1 MPPFLRLLPEQLIN
15 QIAAGEVIER
25 PASALK
31 ELVEN
36 AIDAGAS
43 RIDIALD
50 EGGLAG
56 LSVADNGCGMSK
68 ADIELAITRHA
79 TSKLAEDDLL
89 AIAHFGFRGEALP
102 SIASVAVVDIT
113 SRLEGE
119 AHGWHL
125 HIAHGAQNQ
134 AKPAASDIGTMVE
147 VSDLFGSIPARLK
160 FLKTKKTEA
169 AQCLDVVKRLA
180 MACHTIAFHLSDSG
194 RNILS
199 LSAQPDNDLGR
210 QARLAAIIGTS
221 FAREAVPIEA
231 MREDVILHGLAG
243 LPTMN
248 RPTTAHMYLFV
259 NNRPVRD
266 RQILGAV
273 RAGYQDMLPRGRH
286 PIVTLFIDLPT
297 TEVDVNVHPA
307 KAEVRFRDSARVR
320 GLIVGALSSALREAG
335 MQATHEGGA
344 EALRHLSQPSYPSSS
359 NWASSNW
366 ASGRASGSNIQRP
379 SYGQYSASPSAGTLG
394 SAANFQSPLQAS
406 PPPNAAGFL
415 SEASPQARYEAPTEQ
430 EELRNF
436 PLGAARAQLHKTYI
450 LAETEDGVCLIDQHA
465 AHERLVMERM
475 KEQQLAGQIPSQAL
489 LIPEIVELPADQIE
503 SLLQLEEALQS
514 LGLYLEGFGEGAVLV
529 REIPALLSDAAI
541 KPLIADVAEELVM
554 LGGSSALEDK
564 LGHVLATMSCHNS
577 VRAGRVLNQEE
588 MNALLRQ
595 MEVTPA
601 AGQCNHGRPTFV
613 TLSLAE
619 LEKLFGRR

>member
-1 MPPFLRLLPEQLIN
+1 MPPIIRLLPEQLIN

-43 RIDIALD
+43 RIDITLE

-56 LSVADNGCGMSK
+56 LRVSDNGCGMSD
-68 ADIELAITRHA
+68 ADMALAVTRHA
-79 TSKLAEDDLL
+79 TSKLADDDLL
-89 AIAHFGFRGEALP
+89 AISHFGFRGEALP
-102 SIASVAVVDIT
+102 SIASVAVLAMT
-113 SRLEGE
+113 SRPQGAE
-119 AHGWHL
+119 HGWRL
-125 HIAHGAQNQ
+125 AVSHGKPGEIQ
-134 AKPAASDIGTMVE
+134 PAASDIGTQIE
-147 VSDLFGSIPARLK
+147 ISDLFGSIPARLK
-160 FLKTKKTEA
+160 FLKTRKTEA

-180 MACHTIAFHLSDSG
+180 MACPAIAFHLRDTG
-194 RNILS
+194 KNLLS
-199 LSAQPDNDLGR
+199 LAAQPDNETGR
-210 QARLAAIIGTS
+210 QARLAALIGTG
-221 FAREAVPIEA
+221 FAKEAVQIDATRQE
-231 MREDVILHGLAG
+231 VHLHGLAG

-248 RPTTAHMYLFV
+248 RPTTGQIYLFV

-286 PIVTLFIDLPT
+286 PIAALFIDLPSS
-297 TEVDVNVHPA
+297 EVDVNVHPA
-307 KAEVRFRDSARVR
+307 KAEVRFRDSAKVR
-320 GLIVGALSSALREAG
+320 GLIVGALSAALREAA
-335 MQATHEGGA
+335 MQATREGGE
-344 EALRHLSQPSYPSSS
+344 EALRQFSPSLMPGISGGQSAAGYSGY
-359 NWASSNW
+359 
-366 ASGRASGSNIQRP
+366 SGRPASAPAR
-379 SYGQYSASPSAGTLG
+379 QYASQ
-394 SAANFQSPLQAS
+394 FQSPVSFAAS
-406 PPPNAAGFL
+406 GFL
-415 SEASPQARYEAPTEQ
+415 NEASPQARYEAPEA
-430 EELRNF
+430 EEGQALHAY

-450 LAETEDGVCLIDQHA
+450 LAETADGVCLIDQHA
-465 AHERLVMERM
+465 AHERLVMEKM
-475 KEQQLAGQIPSQAL
+475 KEQHLAGKIISQAL

-503 SLLQLEEALQS
+503 ALLQLEAPLQR
-514 LGLYLEGFGEGAVLV
+514 LGLYIEGFGEGAVMV

-564 LGHVLATMSCHNS
+564 LGHILATMSCHNS
-577 VRAGRVLNQEE
+577 VRAGRSLNQSE

-601 AGQCNHGRPTFV
+601 AGQCNHGRPTYV
-613 TLSLAE
+613 SLSLAE

>member
-1 MPPFLRLLPEQLIN
+1 MPPIIRLLPEQLIN

-43 RIDIALD
+43 RIDITLE

-56 LSVADNGCGMSK
+56 LRVSDNGCGMSD
-68 ADIELAITRHA
+68 ADMALAVTRHA
-79 TSKLAEDDLL
+79 TSKLADDDLL
-89 AIAHFGFRGEALP
+89 AISHFGFRGEALP
-102 SIASVAVVDIT
+102 SIASVAVLTMT
-113 SRLEGE
+113 SRPQGAE
-119 AHGWHL
+119 HGWQL
-125 HIAHGAQNQ
+125 AVSHGKPGEIQ
-134 AKPAASDIGTMVE
+134 PAASDIGTQIE
-147 VSDLFGSIPARLK
+147 ISDLFGSIPARLK
-160 FLKTKKTEA
+160 FLKTRKTEA

-180 MACHTIAFHLSDSG
+180 MACPAIAFHLRDTG
-194 RNILS
+194 KNLLS
-199 LSAQPDNDLGR
+199 LAAQPDNETGR
-210 QARLAAIIGTS
+210 QARLAALIGTG
-221 FAREAVPIEA
+221 FAKEAVQIDATRQE
-231 MREDVILHGLAG
+231 VHLHGLAG

-248 RPTTAHMYLFV
+248 RPTTGQIYLFV

-286 PIVTLFIDLPT
+286 PIAALFIDLPSS
-297 TEVDVNVHPA
+297 EVDVNVHPA
-307 KAEVRFRDSARVR
+307 KAEVRFRDSAKVR
-320 GLIVGALSSALREAG
+320 GLIVGALSAALREAA
-335 MQATHEGGA
+335 MQATREGGE
-344 EALRHLSQPSYPSSS
+344 EALRQFSPSLMPGISGGQSSAGYS
-359 NWASSNW
+359 GY
-366 ASGRASGSNIQRP
+366 SGRPASAPAR
-379 SYGQYSASPSAGTLG
+379 QYASQ
-394 SAANFQSPLQAS
+394 FQSPVSSAAS
-406 PPPNAAGFL
+406 GFL
-415 SEASPQARYEAPTEQ
+415 NEASPQARYEPPEAEVGQ
-430 EELRNF
+430 ALHAY

-450 LAETEDGVCLIDQHA
+450 LAETADGVCLIDQHA
-465 AHERLVMERM
+465 AHERLVMEKM
-475 KEQQLAGQIPSQAL
+475 KEQHLAGKIISQAL

-503 SLLQLEEALQS
+503 ALLQLEAPLQR
-514 LGLYLEGFGEGAVLV
+514 LGLYIEGFGEGAVMV

-564 LGHVLATMSCHNS
+564 LGHILATMSCHNS
-577 VRAGRVLNQEE
+577 VRAGRSLNQSE

-601 AGQCNHGRPTFV
+601 AGQCNHGRPTYV
-613 TLSLAE
+613 SLSLAE

>member
-1 MPPFLRLLPEQLIN
+1 MPPIIRLLPEQLIN

-43 RIDIALD
+43 RIDITLE

-56 LSVADNGCGMSK
+56 LRVSDNGCGMSD
-68 ADIELAITRHA
+68 ADMALAVTRHA
-79 TSKLAEDDLL
+79 TSKLADDDLL
-89 AIAHFGFRGEALP
+89 AISHFGFRGEALP
-102 SIASVAVVDIT
+102 SIASVAVLAMT
-113 SRLEGE
+113 SRPQGAE
-119 AHGWHL
+119 HGWRL
-125 HIAHGAQNQ
+125 TVSHGKPGEIQ
-134 AKPAASDIGTMVE
+134 PAASDIGTQIE
-147 VSDLFGSIPARLK
+147 ISDLFGSIPARLK
-160 FLKTKKTEA
+160 FLKTRKTEA

-180 MACHTIAFHLSDSG
+180 MACPAIAFHLRDTG
-194 RNILS
+194 KNLLS
-199 LSAQPDNDLGR
+199 LAAQPDNETGR
-210 QARLAAIIGTS
+210 QARLAALIGTG
-221 FAREAVPIEA
+221 FAKEAVQIDATRQE
-231 MREDVILHGLAG
+231 VHLHGLAG

-248 RPTTAHMYLFV
+248 RPTTGQIYLFV

-286 PIVTLFIDLPT
+286 PIAALFIDLPSS
-297 TEVDVNVHPA
+297 EVDVNVHPA
-307 KAEVRFRDSARVR
+307 KAEVRFRDSAKVR
-320 GLIVGALSSALREAG
+320 GLIVGALSAALREAA
-335 MQATHEGGA
+335 MQATREGGE
-344 EALRHLSQPSYPSSS
+344 EALRQFSPSLMPSISGGQS
-359 NWASSNW
+359 AAGYSGY
-366 ASGRASGSNIQRP
+366 SGRPASAPAR
-379 SYGQYSASPSAGTLG
+379 QYASQ
-394 SAANFQSPLQAS
+394 FQSPVSSAAS
-406 PPPNAAGFL
+406 GFL
-415 SEASPQARYEAPTEQ
+415 NEASPQARYEPPEA
-430 EELRNF
+430 EEGQALHAY

-450 LAETEDGVCLIDQHA
+450 LAETADGVCLIDQHA
-465 AHERLVMERM
+465 AHERLVMEKM
-475 KEQQLAGQIPSQAL
+475 KEQHLAGKIISQAL

-503 SLLQLEEALQS
+503 ALLQLEAPLQR
-514 LGLYLEGFGEGAVLV
+514 LGLYIEGFGEGAVMV

-564 LGHVLATMSCHNS
+564 LGHILATMSCHNS
-577 VRAGRVLNQEE
+577 VRAGRSLNQSE

-601 AGQCNHGRPTFV
+601 AGQCNHGRPTYV
-613 TLSLAE
+613 SLSLAE

>member
-1 MPPFLRLLPEQLIN
+1 MPPLIRLLPEQLIN

-43 RIDIALD
+43 RIDVTLE

-56 LSVADNGCGMSK
+56 LSVADNGHGMS
-68 ADIELAITRHA
+68 AEDMALAVTRHA
-79 TSKLAEDDLL
+79 TSKLADDDLL

-113 SRLEGE
+113 SRPQGAE
-119 AHGWHL
+119 HGWHL
-125 HIAHGAQNQ
+125 RVAHGTPEAVQ
-134 AKPAASDIGTMVE
+134 PAASDIGTKIE
-147 VSDLFGSIPARLK
+147 ISDLFGSIPARLK
-160 FLKTKKTEA
+160 FLKTRKTEA
-169 AQCLDVVKRLA
+169 AQCIDVVKRLA
-180 MACHTIAFHLSDSG
+180 MACPAIAFHLSDTG
-194 RNILS
+194 KS
-199 LSAQPDNDLGR
+199 LLNLAAQPDNEAGQ
-210 QARLAAIIGTS
+210 QARLAALIGIS
-221 FAREAVPIEA
+221 FAREAVRIDA
-231 MREDVILHGLAG
+231 TREQVQLRGLAG

-248 RPTTAHMYLFV
+248 RPTTGQMYLFV

-286 PIVTLFIDLPT
+286 PIVALFIDLPT

-320 GLIVGALSSALREAG
+320 GLIVGALSSALRQAA
-335 MQATHEGGA
+335 MQATDEGGQT
-344 EALRHLSQPSYPSSS
+344 ALRHLGQPSGASFGGGMRPGYSNPLPSP
-359 NWASSNW
+359 AS
-366 ASGRASGSNIQRP
+366 
-379 SYGQYSASPSAGTLG
+379 L
-394 SAANFQSPLQAS
+394 
-406 PPPNAAGFL
+406 NAAGSFQAPIQTAASGFL
-415 SEASPQARYEAPTEQ
+415 SEAHPQARYQAPPPEAEN
-430 EELRNF
+430 LRAF

-450 LAETEDGVCLIDQHA
+450 LAETEDGVCLVDQHA
-465 AHERLVMERM
+465 AHERLVMEKM
-475 KEQQLAGQIPSQAL
+475 KEQQLAGQIASQAL

-503 SLLQLEEALQS
+503 ALLQLEEALHS
-514 LGLYLEGFGEGAVLV
+514 LGLYLEGFGEGAVMV

-541 KPLIADVAEELVM
+541 KPLIADVAEELVT
-554 LGGSSALEDK
+554 LGGSSAIEDK

-577 VRAGRVLNQEE
+577 VRAGRGLNQDE
-588 MNALLRQ
+588 MNALLRE

-601 AGQCNHGRPTFV
+601 AGQCNHGRPTYV
-613 TLSLAE
+613 SLSLAE

>member
-1 MPPFLRLLPEQLIN
+1 MPPIIRLLPEQLIN

-43 RIDIALD
+43 RIDITLE

-56 LSVADNGCGMSK
+56 LRVSDNGCGMSD
-68 ADIELAITRHA
+68 ADMALAVTRHA
-79 TSKLAEDDLL
+79 TSKLADDDLL
-89 AIAHFGFRGEALP
+89 AISHFGFRGEALP
-102 SIASVAVVDIT
+102 SIASVAVLAMT
-113 SRLEGE
+113 SRPQGAE
-119 AHGWHL
+119 HGWQL
-125 HIAHGAQNQ
+125 AVSHGKPGEIQ
-134 AKPAASDIGTMVE
+134 PAASDIGTQIE
-147 VSDLFGSIPARLK
+147 ISDLFGSIPARLK
-160 FLKTKKTEA
+160 FLKTRKTEA

-180 MACHTIAFHLSDSG
+180 MACPAIAFHLRDTG
-194 RNILS
+194 KNLLS
-199 LSAQPDNDLGR
+199 LAAQPDNETGR
-210 QARLAAIIGTS
+210 QARLAALIGTG
-221 FAREAVPIEA
+221 FAKEAVQIDATRQE
-231 MREDVILHGLAG
+231 VHLHGLAG

-248 RPTTAHMYLFV
+248 RPTTGQIYLFV

-286 PIVTLFIDLPT
+286 PIAALFIDLPSS
-297 TEVDVNVHPA
+297 EVDVNVHPA
-307 KAEVRFRDSARVR
+307 KAEVRFRDSAKVR
-320 GLIVGALSSALREAG
+320 GLIVGALSAALREAA
-335 MQATHEGGA
+335 MQATREGGE
-344 EALRHLSQPSYPSSS
+344 EALRQFSPSLMPSISGGQS
-359 NWASSNW
+359 AAGYSGY
-366 ASGRASGSNIQRP
+366 SGRPASAPAR
-379 SYGQYSASPSAGTLG
+379 QYASQ
-394 SAANFQSPLQAS
+394 FQSPVSSAAS
-406 PPPNAAGFL
+406 GFL
-415 SEASPQARYEAPTEQ
+415 NEASPQARYEAPEA
-430 EELRNF
+430 EEGQALHAY

-450 LAETEDGVCLIDQHA
+450 LAETADGVCLIDQHA
-465 AHERLVMERM
+465 AHERLVMEKM
-475 KEQQLAGQIPSQAL
+475 KEQHLAGKIISQAL

-503 SLLQLEEALQS
+503 ALLQLEAPLQR
-514 LGLYLEGFGEGAVLV
+514 LGLYIEGFGEGAVMV

-564 LGHVLATMSCHNS
+564 LGHILATMSCHNS
-577 VRAGRVLNQEE
+577 VRAGRSLNQSE

-601 AGQCNHGRPTFV
+601 AGQCNHGRPTYV
-613 TLSLAE
+613 SLSLAE

>member
-1 MPPFLRLLPEQLIN
+1 MPPIIRLLPEQLIN

-43 RIDIALD
+43 RIDITLE

-56 LSVADNGCGMSK
+56 LRVSDNGCGMSD
-68 ADIELAITRHA
+68 ADMALAVTRHA
-79 TSKLAEDDLL
+79 TSKLADDDLL
-89 AIAHFGFRGEALP
+89 AISHFGFRGEALP
-102 SIASVAVVDIT
+102 SIASVAVLALT
-113 SRLEGE
+113 SRPQGAE
-119 AHGWHL
+119 HGWRL
-125 HIAHGAQNQ
+125 TVSHGKPGEIQ
-134 AKPAASDIGTMVE
+134 PAASDIGTQIE
-147 VSDLFGSIPARLK
+147 ISDLFGSIPARLK
-160 FLKTKKTEA
+160 FLKTRKTEA

-180 MACHTIAFHLSDSG
+180 MACPAIAFHLRDTG
-194 RNILS
+194 KNLLS
-199 LSAQPDNDLGR
+199 LAAQPDNETGR
-210 QARLAAIIGTS
+210 QARLAALIGTG
-221 FAREAVPIEA
+221 FAKEAVQIDATRQE
-231 MREDVILHGLAG
+231 VHLHGLAG

-248 RPTTAHMYLFV
+248 RPTTGQIYLFV

-286 PIVTLFIDLPT
+286 PVAALFIDLPSS
-297 TEVDVNVHPA
+297 EVDVNVHPA
-307 KAEVRFRDSARVR
+307 KAEVRFRDSAKVR
-320 GLIVGALSSALREAG
+320 GLIVGALSAALREAA
-335 MQATHEGGA
+335 MQATREGGE
-344 EALRHLSQPSYPSSS
+344 EALRQFSPSLMPGISGGQSAAGYSGY
-359 NWASSNW
+359 
-366 ASGRASGSNIQRP
+366 SGRPASAPAR
-379 SYGQYSASPSAGTLG
+379 QYASQ
-394 SAANFQSPLQAS
+394 FQSPVSSAAS
-406 PPPNAAGFL
+406 GFL
-415 SEASPQARYEAPTEQ
+415 NEASPQARYEPPEA
-430 EELRNF
+430 EEGQALHAY

-450 LAETEDGVCLIDQHA
+450 LAETADGVCLIDQHA
-465 AHERLVMERM
+465 AHERLVMEKM
-475 KEQQLAGQIPSQAL
+475 KEQHLAGKIISQAL

-503 SLLQLEEALQS
+503 ALLQLEAPLQR
-514 LGLYLEGFGEGAVLV
+514 LGLYIEGFGEGAVMV

-564 LGHVLATMSCHNS
+564 LGHILATMSCHNS
-577 VRAGRVLNQEE
+577 VRAGRSLNQSE

-601 AGQCNHGRPTFV
+601 AGQCNHGRPTYV
-613 TLSLAE
+613 SLSLAE

>member
-1 MPPFLRLLPEQLIN
+1 MPPLIRLLPEQLIN

-25 PASALK
+25 PASALE

-43 RIDIALD
+43 RIDVTLE

-56 LSVADNGCGMSK
+56 LSVADNGHGMS
-68 ADIELAITRHA
+68 AEDMALAVTRHA
-79 TSKLAEDDLL
+79 TSKLADDDLL

-113 SRLEGE
+113 SRPQGAE
-119 AHGWHL
+119 HGWHL
-125 HIAHGAQNQ
+125 RVAHGTPEAVQ
-134 AKPAASDIGTMVE
+134 PAASDIGTKIE
-147 VSDLFGSIPARLK
+147 ISDLFGSIPARLK
-160 FLKTKKTEA
+160 FLKTRKTEA
-169 AQCLDVVKRLA
+169 AQCIDVVKRLA
-180 MACHTIAFHLSDSG
+180 MACPAIAFHLSDTG
-194 RNILS
+194 KS
-199 LSAQPDNDLGR
+199 LLNLAAQPDNEAGQ
-210 QARLAAIIGTS
+210 QARLAALIGTS
-221 FAREAVPIEA
+221 FAREAVRIDA
-231 MREDVILHGLAG
+231 TREQVQLRGLAG

-248 RPTTAHMYLFV
+248 RPTTGQMYLFV

-286 PIVTLFIDLPT
+286 PIVALFIDLPT

-320 GLIVGALSSALREAG
+320 GLIVGALSSALRQAA
-335 MQATHEGGA
+335 MQATDEGGQT
-344 EALRHLSQPSYPSSS
+344 ALRHLGQPSGASFGGGMRPGYSNPLPSP
-359 NWASSNW
+359 AS
-366 ASGRASGSNIQRP
+366 
-379 SYGQYSASPSAGTLG
+379 L
-394 SAANFQSPLQAS
+394 
-406 PPPNAAGFL
+406 NAAGSFQAPIQTAASGFL
-415 SEASPQARYEAPTEQ
+415 SEAHPQARYQAPPPEAEN
-430 EELRNF
+430 LRAF

-450 LAETEDGVCLIDQHA
+450 LAETEDGVCLVDQHA
-465 AHERLVMERM
+465 AHERLVMEKM
-475 KEQQLAGQIPSQAL
+475 KEQQLAGQIASQAL

-503 SLLQLEEALQS
+503 ALLQLEEALHS
-514 LGLYLEGFGEGAVLV
+514 LGLYLEGFGEGAVMV

-541 KPLIADVAEELVM
+541 KPLIADVAEELVT
-554 LGGSSALEDK
+554 LGGSSAIEDK

-577 VRAGRVLNQEE
+577 VRAGRGLNQDE
-588 MNALLRQ
+588 MNALLRE

-601 AGQCNHGRPTFV
+601 AGQCNHGRPTYV
-613 TLSLAE
+613 SLSLAE

>member
-1 MPPFLRLLPEQLIN
+1 MPPIIRLLPEQLIN

-43 RIDIALD
+43 RIDITLE

-56 LSVADNGCGMSK
+56 LRVSDNGCGMSD
-68 ADIELAITRHA
+68 ADMALAVTRHA
-79 TSKLAEDDLL
+79 TSKLADDDLL
-89 AIAHFGFRGEALP
+89 AISHFGFRGEALP
-102 SIASVAVVDIT
+102 SIASVAVLAMT
-113 SRLEGE
+113 SRIKGAE
-119 AHGWHL
+119 HGWQL
-125 HIAHGAQNQ
+125 AVSHGKPGEIQ
-134 AKPAASDIGTMVE
+134 PAASDIGTQIE
-147 VSDLFGSIPARLK
+147 ISDLFGSIPARLK
-160 FLKTKKTEA
+160 FLKTRKTEA

-180 MACHTIAFHLSDSG
+180 MACPAIAFHLRDTG
-194 RNILS
+194 KNLLS
-199 LSAQPDNDLGR
+199 LAAQPDNETGR
-210 QARLAAIIGTS
+210 QARLAALIGTG
-221 FAREAVPIEA
+221 FAKEAVQIDATRQE
-231 MREDVILHGLAG
+231 VHLHGLAG

-248 RPTTAHMYLFV
+248 RPTTGQIYLFV

-286 PIVTLFIDLPT
+286 PIAALFIDLPSS
-297 TEVDVNVHPA
+297 EVDVNVHPA
-307 KAEVRFRDSARVR
+307 KAEVRFRDSAKVR
-320 GLIVGALSSALREAG
+320 GLIVGALSAALREAA
-335 MQATHEGGA
+335 MQATREGGE
-344 EALRHLSQPSYPSSS
+344 EALRQFSPSLMPGISGGQSSAGYS
-359 NWASSNW
+359 GY
-366 ASGRASGSNIQRP
+366 SGRPASAPAR
-379 SYGQYSASPSAGTLG
+379 QYASQ
-394 SAANFQSPLQAS
+394 FQSPVSSAAS
-406 PPPNAAGFL
+406 GFL
-415 SEASPQARYEAPTEQ
+415 NEASPQARYEPPEAEVGQ
-430 EELRNF
+430 ALHAY

-450 LAETEDGVCLIDQHA
+450 LAETADGVCLIDQHA
-465 AHERLVMERM
+465 AHERLVMEKM
-475 KEQQLAGQIPSQAL
+475 KEQHLAGKIISQAL

-503 SLLQLEEALQS
+503 ALLQLEAPLQR
-514 LGLYLEGFGEGAVLV
+514 LGLYIEGFGEGAVMV

-564 LGHVLATMSCHNS
+564 LGHILATMSCHNS
-577 VRAGRVLNQEE
+577 VRAGRSLNQSE

-601 AGQCNHGRPTFV
+601 AGQCNHGRPTYV
-613 TLSLAE
+613 SLSLAE

>member
-194 RNILS
+194 RNILH
-199 LSAQPDNDLGR
+199 LSAQSDNDLGR

-221 FAREAVPIEA
+221 FAKEALPIEA
-231 MREDVILHGLAG
+231 MREDVVLHGLAG

-248 RPTTAHMYLFV
+248 RPTTAQMYLFV

-335 MQATHEGGA
+335 MHATHEGGA
-344 EALRHLSQPSYPSSS
+344 EALRHLSQPSYSSS
-359 NWASSNW
+359 NW
-366 ASGRASGSNIQRP
+366 ASGSNIQRP
-379 SYGQYSASPSAGTLG
+379 SYGQYSATPSAGTLG
-394 SAANFQSPLQAS
+394 GAANFQSPLQAS
-406 PPPNAAGFL
+406 SPPNAAGFL

-430 EELRNF
+430 EELRKF

-503 SLLQLEEALQS
+503 ALLQLEEALQS

-564 LGHVLATMSCHNS
+564 LRHVLATMSCHNS

>member
-1 MPPFLRLLPEQLIN
+1 MPPIIRLLPEQLIN

-43 RIDIALD
+43 RIDITLE

-56 LSVADNGCGMSK
+56 LRVSDNGCGMSD
-68 ADIELAITRHA
+68 ADMALAVTRHA
-79 TSKLAEDDLL
+79 TSKLADDDLL
-89 AIAHFGFRGEALP
+89 AISHFGFRGEALP
-102 SIASVAVVDIT
+102 SIASVAVLAMT
-113 SRLEGE
+113 SRPQGAE
-119 AHGWHL
+119 HGWRL
-125 HIAHGAQNQ
+125 TVSHGKPGEIQ
-134 AKPAASDIGTMVE
+134 PAASDIGTQIE
-147 VSDLFGSIPARLK
+147 ISDLFGSIPARLK
-160 FLKTKKTEA
+160 FLKTRKTEA

-180 MACHTIAFHLSDSG
+180 MACPAIAFHLRDTG
-194 RNILS
+194 KNLLS
-199 LSAQPDNDLGR
+199 LAAQPDNETGR
-210 QARLAAIIGTS
+210 QARLAALIGTG
-221 FAREAVPIEA
+221 FAKEAVQIDATRQE
-231 MREDVILHGLAG
+231 VHLHGLAG

-248 RPTTAHMYLFV
+248 RPTTGQIYLFV

-286 PIVTLFIDLPT
+286 PIAALFIDLPSS
-297 TEVDVNVHPA
+297 EVDVNVHPA
-307 KAEVRFRDSARVR
+307 KAEVRFRDSAKVR
-320 GLIVGALSSALREAG
+320 GLIVGALSAALREAA
-335 MQATHEGGA
+335 MQATREGGE
-344 EALRHLSQPSYPSSS
+344 EALRQFSPSLMPGISGGQSSAGYS
-359 NWASSNW
+359 GY
-366 ASGRASGSNIQRP
+366 SGRPASAPAR
-379 SYGQYSASPSAGTLG
+379 QYASQ
-394 SAANFQSPLQAS
+394 FQSPVSSAAS
-406 PPPNAAGFL
+406 GFL
-415 SEASPQARYEAPTEQ
+415 NEASPQARYEAPEA
-430 EELRNF
+430 EEGQALHAY

-450 LAETEDGVCLIDQHA
+450 LAETADGVCLIDQHA
-465 AHERLVMERM
+465 AHERLVMEKM
-475 KEQQLAGQIPSQAL
+475 KEQHLAGKIISQAL

-503 SLLQLEEALQS
+503 ALLQLEAPLQR
-514 LGLYLEGFGEGAVLV
+514 LGLYIEGFGEGAVMV

-564 LGHVLATMSCHNS
+564 LGHILATMSCHNS
-577 VRAGRVLNQEE
+577 VRAGRSLNQSE

-601 AGQCNHGRPTFV
+601 AGQCNHGRPTYV
-613 TLSLAE
+613 SLSLAE

>member
-1 MPPFLRLLPEQLIN
+1 MPPIIRLLPEQLIN

-43 RIDIALD
+43 RIDITLE

-56 LSVADNGCGMSK
+56 LRVSDNGCGMSD
-68 ADIELAITRHA
+68 ADMALAVTRHA
-79 TSKLAEDDLL
+79 TSKLADDDLL
-89 AIAHFGFRGEALP
+89 AISHFGFRGEALP
-102 SIASVAVVDIT
+102 SIASVAVLAMT
-113 SRLEGE
+113 SRPQGAE
-119 AHGWHL
+119 HGWRL
-125 HIAHGAQNQ
+125 TVSHGKPGEIQ
-134 AKPAASDIGTMVE
+134 PAASDIGTQIE
-147 VSDLFGSIPARLK
+147 ISDLFGSIPARLK
-160 FLKTKKTEA
+160 FLKTRKTEA

-180 MACHTIAFHLSDSG
+180 MACPAIAFHLRDTG
-194 RNILS
+194 KNLLS
-199 LSAQPDNDLGR
+199 LAAQPDNETGR
-210 QARLAAIIGTS
+210 QARLAALIGTG
-221 FAREAVPIEA
+221 FAKEAVQIDATRQE
-231 MREDVILHGLAG
+231 VHLHGLAG

-248 RPTTAHMYLFV
+248 RPTTGQIYLFV

-286 PIVTLFIDLPT
+286 PIAALFIDLPSS
-297 TEVDVNVHPA
+297 EVDVNVHPA
-307 KAEVRFRDSARVR
+307 KAEVRFRDSAKVR
-320 GLIVGALSSALREAG
+320 GLIVGALSAALREAA
-335 MQATHEGGA
+335 MQATREGGE
-344 EALRHLSQPSYPSSS
+344 EALRQFSPSLMPSISGGQS
-359 NWASSNW
+359 AAGYSGY
-366 ASGRASGSNIQRP
+366 SGRPASAPAR
-379 SYGQYSASPSAGTLG
+379 QYASQ
-394 SAANFQSPLQAS
+394 FQSPVSFAAS
-406 PPPNAAGFL
+406 GFL
-415 SEASPQARYEAPTEQ
+415 NEASPQARYEAPEA
-430 EELRNF
+430 EEGQALHAY

-450 LAETEDGVCLIDQHA
+450 LAETADGVCLIDQHA
-465 AHERLVMERM
+465 AHERLVMEKM
-475 KEQQLAGQIPSQAL
+475 KEQHLAGKIISQAL

-503 SLLQLEEALQS
+503 ALLQLESPLQR
-514 LGLYLEGFGEGAVLV
+514 LGLYIEGFGEGAVMV

-564 LGHVLATMSCHNS
+564 LGHILATMSCHNS
-577 VRAGRVLNQEE
+577 VRAGRSLNQSE

-601 AGQCNHGRPTFV
+601 AGQCNHGRPTYV
-613 TLSLAE
+613 SLSLAE

>member
-1 MPPFLRLLPEQLIN
+1 MPPIIRLLPEQLIN

-43 RIDIALD
+43 RIDITLE

-56 LSVADNGCGMSK
+56 LRVSDNGCGMSD
-68 ADIELAITRHA
+68 ADMALAVTRHA
-79 TSKLAEDDLL
+79 TSKLADDDLL
-89 AIAHFGFRGEALP
+89 AISHFGFRGEALP
-102 SIASVAVVDIT
+102 SIASVAVLAMT
-113 SRLEGE
+113 SRPQGAE
-119 AHGWHL
+119 HGWRL
-125 HIAHGAQNQ
+125 TVSHGKPGEIQ
-134 AKPAASDIGTMVE
+134 PAASDIGTQIE
-147 VSDLFGSIPARLK
+147 ISDLFGSIPARLK
-160 FLKTKKTEA
+160 FLKTRKTEA

-180 MACHTIAFHLSDSG
+180 MACPAIAFHLRDTG
-194 RNILS
+194 KNLLS
-199 LSAQPDNDLGR
+199 LAAQPDNETGR
-210 QARLAAIIGTS
+210 QARLAALIGTG
-221 FAREAVPIEA
+221 FAKEAVQIDATRQE
-231 MREDVILHGLAG
+231 VHLHGLAG

-248 RPTTAHMYLFV
+248 RPTTGQIYLFV

-286 PIVTLFIDLPT
+286 PIAALFIDLPSS
-297 TEVDVNVHPA
+297 EVDVNVHPA
-307 KAEVRFRDSARVR
+307 KAEVRFRDSAKVR
-320 GLIVGALSSALREAG
+320 GLIVGALSAALREAA
-335 MQATHEGGA
+335 MQATREGGE
-344 EALRHLSQPSYPSSS
+344 EALRQFSPSVMPGISGGQSSAGYS
-359 NWASSNW
+359 GY
-366 ASGRASGSNIQRP
+366 SGRPASAPAR
-379 SYGQYSASPSAGTLG
+379 QYASQ
-394 SAANFQSPLQAS
+394 FQSPVSSAAS
-406 PPPNAAGFL
+406 GFL
-415 SEASPQARYEAPTEQ
+415 NEASPQARYEPPEA
-430 EELRNF
+430 EEGQALHAY

-450 LAETEDGVCLIDQHA
+450 LAETADGVCLIDQHA
-465 AHERLVMERM
+465 AHERLVMEKM
-475 KEQQLAGQIPSQAL
+475 KEQHLAGKIISQAL

-503 SLLQLEEALQS
+503 ALLQLEAPLQR
-514 LGLYLEGFGEGAVLV
+514 LGLYIEGFGEGAVMV

-564 LGHVLATMSCHNS
+564 LGHILATMSCHNS
-577 VRAGRVLNQEE
+577 VRAGRSLNQSE

-601 AGQCNHGRPTFV
+601 AGQCNHGRPTYV
-613 TLSLAE
+613 SLSLAE

>member
-1 MPPFLRLLPEQLIN
+1 MPPLIRLLPEQLIN

-43 RIDIALD
+43 RIDVTLE

-56 LSVADNGCGMSK
+56 LSVADNGHGMS
-68 ADIELAITRHA
+68 AEDMALAVTRHA
-79 TSKLAEDDLL
+79 TSKLADDDLL

-113 SRLEGE
+113 SRPQGAE
-119 AHGWHL
+119 HGWHL
-125 HIAHGAQNQ
+125 RVAHGTPEAVQ
-134 AKPAASDIGTMVE
+134 PAASDIGTKIE
-147 VSDLFGSIPARLK
+147 ISDLFGSIPARLK
-160 FLKTKKTEA
+160 FLKTRKTEA
-169 AQCLDVVKRLA
+169 AQCIDVVKRLA
-180 MACHTIAFHLSDSG
+180 MACPAIAFHLSDTG
-194 RNILS
+194 KS
-199 LSAQPDNDLGR
+199 LLNLAAQPDNEAGQ
-210 QARLAAIIGTS
+210 QARLAALIGTS
-221 FAREAVPIEA
+221 FAREAVRIDA
-231 MREDVILHGLAG
+231 TREQVQLRGLAG

-248 RPTTAHMYLFV
+248 RPTTGQMYLFV

-286 PIVTLFIDLPT
+286 PIVALFIDLPT

-320 GLIVGALSSALREAG
+320 GLIVGALSSALRQAA
-335 MQATHEGGA
+335 MQATDEGGQA
-344 EALRHLSQPSYPSSS
+344 ALRHLGQPSGASFGGGMRPGYSNPLPSP
-359 NWASSNW
+359 AS
-366 ASGRASGSNIQRP
+366 
-379 SYGQYSASPSAGTLG
+379 L
-394 SAANFQSPLQAS
+394 
-406 PPPNAAGFL
+406 NAAGSFQAPIQTAASGFL
-415 SEASPQARYEAPTEQ
+415 SEAHPQARYQAPPPEAEN
-430 EELRNF
+430 LRAF

-450 LAETEDGVCLIDQHA
+450 LAETEDGVCLVDQHA
-465 AHERLVMERM
+465 AHERLVMEKM
-475 KEQQLAGQIPSQAL
+475 KEQQLAGQIASQAL

-503 SLLQLEEALQS
+503 ALLQLEEALHS
-514 LGLYLEGFGEGAVLV
+514 LGLYLEGFGEGAVMV

-541 KPLIADVAEELVM
+541 KPLIADVAEELVT
-554 LGGSSALEDK
+554 LGGSSAIEDK

-577 VRAGRVLNQEE
+577 VRAGRGLNQDE
-588 MNALLRQ
+588 MNALLRE

-601 AGQCNHGRPTFV
+601 AGQCNHGRPTYV
-613 TLSLAE
+613 SLSLAE

>member
-1 MPPFLRLLPEQLIN
+1 MPPIIRLLPEQLIN

-43 RIDIALD
+43 RIDITLE

-56 LSVADNGCGMSK
+56 LRVSDNGCGMSD
-68 ADIELAITRHA
+68 ADMALAVTRHA
-79 TSKLAEDDLL
+79 TSKLADDDLL
-89 AIAHFGFRGEALP
+89 AISHFGFRGEALP
-102 SIASVAVVDIT
+102 SIASVAVLAMT
-113 SRLEGE
+113 SRPQGAE
-119 AHGWHL
+119 HGWQL
-125 HIAHGAQNQ
+125 AVSHGKPGEIQ
-134 AKPAASDIGTMVE
+134 PAASDIGTQIE
-147 VSDLFGSIPARLK
+147 ISDLFGSIPARLK
-160 FLKTKKTEA
+160 FLKTRKTEA

-180 MACHTIAFHLSDSG
+180 MACPAIAFHLRDTG
-194 RNILS
+194 KNLLS
-199 LSAQPDNDLGR
+199 LAAQPDNETGR
-210 QARLAAIIGTS
+210 QARLAALIGTG
-221 FAREAVPIEA
+221 FAKEAVQIDATRQE
-231 MREDVILHGLAG
+231 VHLHGLAG

-248 RPTTAHMYLFV
+248 RPTTGQIYLFV

-286 PIVTLFIDLPT
+286 PIAALFIDLPSS
-297 TEVDVNVHPA
+297 EVDVNVHPA
-307 KAEVRFRDSARVR
+307 KAEVRFRDSAKVR
-320 GLIVGALSSALREAG
+320 GLIVGALSAALREAA
-335 MQATHEGGA
+335 MQATREGGE
-344 EALRHLSQPSYPSSS
+344 EALRQFSPSLMPGISGGQSAAGYSGY
-359 NWASSNW
+359 
-366 ASGRASGSNIQRP
+366 SGRPASAPAR
-379 SYGQYSASPSAGTLG
+379 QYASQ
-394 SAANFQSPLQAS
+394 FQSPVSSAAS
-406 PPPNAAGFL
+406 GFL
-415 SEASPQARYEAPTEQ
+415 NEASPQARYEAPEA
-430 EELRNF
+430 EEGQALSAY

-450 LAETEDGVCLIDQHA
+450 VAETVDGVCLIDQHA
-465 AHERLVMERM
+465 AHERLVMEKM
-475 KEQQLAGQIPSQAL
+475 KEQHLAGKIISQAL

-503 SLLQLEEALQS
+503 ALLQLEAPLQR
-514 LGLYLEGFGEGAVLV
+514 LGLYIEGFGEGAVMV

-564 LGHVLATMSCHNS
+564 LGHILATMSCHNS
-577 VRAGRVLNQEE
+577 VRAGRSLNQSE

-601 AGQCNHGRPTFV
+601 AGQCNHGRPTYV
-613 TLSLAE
+613 SLSLAE

>member
-1 MPPFLRLLPEQLIN
+1 MPPIIRLLPEQLIN

-43 RIDIALD
+43 RVDITLE

-56 LSVADNGCGMSK
+56 LRVSDNGCGMSD
-68 ADIELAITRHA
+68 ADMALAVTRHA
-79 TSKLAEDDLL
+79 TSKLANDDLL
-89 AIAHFGFRGEALP
+89 AISHFGFRGEALP
-102 SIASVAVVDIT
+102 SIASVAVLAMT
-113 SRLEGE
+113 SRPLRAE
-119 AHGWHL
+119 HGWQL
-125 HIAHGAQNQ
+125 AVSHGKPGDIQ
-134 AKPAASDIGTMVE
+134 PAASDIGTQIE
-147 VSDLFGSIPARLK
+147 ISDLFGSIPARLK
-160 FLKTKKTEA
+160 FLKTRKTEA

-180 MACHTIAFHLSDSG
+180 MACPAIGFHLRDTG
-194 RNILS
+194 KNLLS
-199 LSAQPDNDLGR
+199 LAAQPDNETGR
-210 QARLAAIIGTS
+210 QARLAALIGTG
-221 FAREAVPIEA
+221 FAKEAVQIDATRQE
-231 MREDVILHGLAG
+231 VHLHGLAG

-248 RPTTAHMYLFV
+248 RPTTGQIYLFV

-286 PIVTLFIDLPT
+286 PIAALFIDLPSS
-297 TEVDVNVHPA
+297 EVDVNVHPA
-307 KAEVRFRDSARVR
+307 KAEVRFRDSAKVR
-320 GLIVGALSSALREAG
+320 GLIVGALSAALREAAI
-335 MQATHEGGA
+335 QATREGGE
-344 EALRHLSQPSYPSSS
+344 EALRQFSPSLMPGISSGQS
-359 NWASSNW
+359 AAGYSGY
-366 ASGRASGSNIQRP
+366 SGRPASVPGR
-379 SYGQYSASPSAGTLG
+379 QYASQ
-394 SAANFQSPLQAS
+394 FQSPVSSAAS
-406 PPPNAAGFL
+406 GFL
-415 SEASPQARYEAPTEQ
+415 NEASPQARYEAPEA
-430 EELRNF
+430 EEGQALSAY

-450 LAETEDGVCLIDQHA
+450 LAETADGVCLIDQHA
-465 AHERLVMERM
+465 AHERLVMEKM
-475 KEQQLAGQIPSQAL
+475 KEQHLAGKIISQAL

-503 SLLQLEEALQS
+503 ALLQLEAPLQR
-514 LGLYLEGFGEGAVLV
+514 LGLYIEGFGEGAVMV

-564 LGHVLATMSCHNS
+564 LGHILATMSCHNS
-577 VRAGRVLNQEE
+577 VRAGRSLNQSE

-601 AGQCNHGRPTFV
+601 AGQCNHGRPTYV
-613 TLSLAE
+613 SLSLAE

>member
-1 MPPFLRLLPEQLIN
+1 M
-15 QIAAGEVIER
+15 
-25 PASALK
+25 
-31 ELVEN
+31 
-36 AIDAGAS
+36 
-43 RIDIALD
+43 
-50 EGGLAG
+50 
-56 LSVADNGCGMSK
+56 
-68 ADIELAITRHA
+68 
-79 TSKLAEDDLL
+79 
-89 AIAHFGFRGEALP
+89 
-102 SIASVAVVDIT
+102 DIT

-194 RNILS
+194 RNILN

-221 FAREAVPIEA
+221 FAKEAVPIEA
-231 MREDVILHGLAG
+231 MREDVVLHGLAG

-248 RPTTAHMYLFV
+248 RPTTAQMYLFV

-297 TEVDVNVHPA
+297 TEVDMNVHPA

-344 EALRHLSQPSYPSSS
+344 EALRHLSQPRYPSS
-359 NWASSNW
+359 NW
-366 ASGRASGSNIQRP
+366 ASGSNIQRP
-379 SYGQYSASPSAGTLG
+379 SYGQYSATPSAGTLG
-394 SAANFQSPLQAS
+394 GAANFQSPLQAS
-406 PPPNAAGFL
+406 SPPNAAGFL

-430 EELRNF
+430 EELRKF

-503 SLLQLEEALQS
+503 ALLQLEEALQS

-554 LGGSSALEDK
+554 LGGSSVLEDK

>member
-1 MPPFLRLLPEQLIN
+1 MPPLIRLLPEQLIN

-43 RIDIALD
+43 RIDITLE

-56 LSVADNGCGMSK
+56 LSVADNGHGMS
-68 ADIELAITRHA
+68 AEDMALAVTRHA
-79 TSKLAEDDLL
+79 TSKLADDDLL

-113 SRLEGE
+113 SRPQGAE
-119 AHGWHL
+119 HGWHL
-125 HIAHGAQNQ
+125 RVAHGTPEAVQ
-134 AKPAASDIGTMVE
+134 PAASDIGTKIE
-147 VSDLFGSIPARLK
+147 ISDLFGSIPARLK
-160 FLKTKKTEA
+160 FLKTRKTEA
-169 AQCLDVVKRLA
+169 AQCIDVVKRLA
-180 MACHTIAFHLSDSG
+180 MACPAIAFHLSDTG
-194 RNILS
+194 KS
-199 LSAQPDNDLGR
+199 LLNLAAQPDNEAGQ
-210 QARLAAIIGTS
+210 QARLAALIGTS
-221 FAREAVPIEA
+221 FAREAVRIDA
-231 MREDVILHGLAG
+231 TREQVQLRGLAG

-248 RPTTAHMYLFV
+248 RPTTGQMYLFV

-286 PIVTLFIDLPT
+286 PIVALFIDLPT

-320 GLIVGALSSALREAG
+320 GLIVGALSSALRQAA
-335 MQATHEGGA
+335 MQATDEGGQT
-344 EALRHLSQPSYPSSS
+344 ALRHLGLPSGASFGGGMRPGYS
-359 NWASSNW
+359 NP
-366 ASGRASGSNIQRP
+366 RP
-379 SYGQYSASPSAGTLG
+379 SPASL
-394 SAANFQSPLQAS
+394 
-406 PPPNAAGFL
+406 NAAGSFQAPIQTAASGFL
-415 SEASPQARYEAPTEQ
+415 SEAHPQARYQAPPPEAEN
-430 EELRNF
+430 LRAF

-450 LAETEDGVCLIDQHA
+450 LAETEDGVCLVDQHA
-465 AHERLVMERM
+465 AHERLVMEKM
-475 KEQQLAGQIPSQAL
+475 KEQQLAGQIASQAL

-503 SLLQLEEALQS
+503 ALLQLEEALHS
-514 LGLYLEGFGEGAVLV
+514 LGLYLEGFGEGAVMV

-541 KPLIADVAEELVM
+541 KPLIADVAEELVT
-554 LGGSSALEDK
+554 LGGSSAIEDK

-577 VRAGRVLNQEE
+577 VRAGRGLNQDE
-588 MNALLRQ
+588 MNALLRE

-601 AGQCNHGRPTFV
+601 AGQCNHGRPTYV
-613 TLSLAE
+613 SLSLAE

>member
-1 MPPFLRLLPEQLIN
+1 MPPLIRLLPEQLIN

-43 RIDIALD
+43 RIDITLE

-56 LSVADNGCGMSK
+56 LSVADNGHGMS
-68 ADIELAITRHA
+68 ADDMALAVTRHA
-79 TSKLAEDDLL
+79 TSKLADDDLL

-113 SRLEGE
+113 SRTQGE

-125 HIAHGAQNQ
+125 RVAHGTPEAVQ
-134 AKPAASDIGTMVE
+134 PAASDIGTKIE
-147 VSDLFGSIPARLK
+147 ISDLFGSIPARLK
-160 FLKTKKTEA
+160 FLKTRKTEA
-169 AQCLDVVKRLA
+169 AQCVDVVKRLA
-180 MACHTIAFHLSDSG
+180 MACPAIAFHLADTG
-194 RNILS
+194 KS
-199 LSAQPDNDLGR
+199 LLNLAAQPDNEAGQ
-210 QARLAAIIGTS
+210 QARLAALIGTS
-221 FAREAVPIEA
+221 FAREAVPIDA
-231 MREDVILHGLAG
+231 IREQVQLRGLAG

-248 RPTTAHMYLFV
+248 RPTTSQMYLFV

-286 PIVTLFIDLPT
+286 PIVALFIDLPT

-320 GLIVGALSSALREAG
+320 GLIVGALSSALRQAA
-335 MQATHEGGA
+335 MQATDEGGQT
-344 EALRHLSQPSYPSSS
+344 ALRHLSQPSDP
-359 NWASSNW
+359 
-366 ASGRASGSNIQRP
+366 ASGISSGISSGASFGSGYRSGYSYPRQAAVSPAGRDNAASFQAPVQTAASG
-379 SYGQYSASPSAGTLG
+379 
-394 SAANFQSPLQAS
+394 
-406 PPPNAAGFL
+406 FL
-415 SEASPQARYEAPTEQ
+415 NEAHPQARYQAPPLETEN
-430 EELRNF
+430 LRAF

-465 AHERLVMERM
+465 AHERLVMEKM
-475 KEQQLAGQIPSQAL
+475 KEQQLAGQIASQAL

-503 SLLQLEEALQS
+503 ALLQLEEALHS
-514 LGLYLEGFGEGAVLV
+514 LGLYLEGFGEGAVMV

-541 KPLIADVAEELVM
+541 KPLIADVAEELVT
-554 LGGSSALEDK
+554 LGGSSAVEDK

-577 VRAGRVLNQEE
+577 VRAGRVLNQDE
-588 MNALLRQ
+588 MNALLRE

-601 AGQCNHGRPTFV
+601 AGQCNHGRPTYV
-613 TLSLAE
+613 SLSLAE

>member
-1 MPPFLRLLPEQLIN
+1 MPPIIRLLPEQLIN

-43 RIDIALD
+43 RIDITLE

-56 LSVADNGCGMSK
+56 LRVSDNGCGMSD
-68 ADIELAITRHA
+68 ADMALAVTRHA
-79 TSKLAEDDLL
+79 TSKLADDDLL
-89 AIAHFGFRGEALP
+89 AISHFGFRGEALP
-102 SIASVAVVDIT
+102 SIASVAVLTMT
-113 SRLEGE
+113 SRPQGAE
-119 AHGWHL
+119 HGWQL
-125 HIAHGAQNQ
+125 AVSHGKPGEIQ
-134 AKPAASDIGTMVE
+134 PAASDIGTQIE
-147 VSDLFGSIPARLK
+147 ISDLFGSIPARLK
-160 FLKTKKTEA
+160 FLKTRKTEA

-180 MACHTIAFHLSDSG
+180 MACPAIAFHLRDTG
-194 RNILS
+194 KNLLS
-199 LSAQPDNDLGR
+199 LAAQPDNETGR
-210 QARLAAIIGTS
+210 QARLAALIGTG
-221 FAREAVPIEA
+221 FAKEAVQIDATRQE
-231 MREDVILHGLAG
+231 VHLHGLAG

-248 RPTTAHMYLFV
+248 RPTTGQIYLFV

-286 PIVTLFIDLPT
+286 PIVALFIDLPSS
-297 TEVDVNVHPA
+297 EVDVNVHPA
-307 KAEVRFRDSARVR
+307 KAEVRFRDSAKVR
-320 GLIVGALSSALREAG
+320 GLIVGALSAALREAA
-335 MQATHEGGA
+335 MQATREGGE
-344 EALRHLSQPSYPSSS
+344 EALRQFSPSLMPGISGGQSSAGYS
-359 NWASSNW
+359 GY
-366 ASGRASGSNIQRP
+366 SGRPASAPAR
-379 SYGQYSASPSAGTLG
+379 QYASQ
-394 SAANFQSPLQAS
+394 FQSPVSSAAS
-406 PPPNAAGFL
+406 GFL
-415 SEASPQARYEAPTEQ
+415 NEASPQARYEPPEA
-430 EELRNF
+430 EEGQALHAY

-450 LAETEDGVCLIDQHA
+450 LAETADGVCLIDQHA
-465 AHERLVMERM
+465 AHERLVMEKM
-475 KEQQLAGQIPSQAL
+475 KEQHLAGKIISQAL

-503 SLLQLEEALQS
+503 ALLQLEAPLQR
-514 LGLYLEGFGEGAVLV
+514 LGLYIEGFGEGAVMV

-564 LGHVLATMSCHNS
+564 LGHILATMSCHNS
-577 VRAGRVLNQEE
+577 VRAGRSLNQSE

-601 AGQCNHGRPTFV
+601 AGQCNHGRPTYV
-613 TLSLAE
+613 SLSLAE